1 MDEKEEKKAEVQ
13 QVPIPA
19 WIGKFPFRPEEK
31 RFIVIRRGDEL
42 SGFYGFEGHQVA
54 LRRFVSLDQFT
65 VSQWTLTAGNYYEP
79 AGQHNYGDEI
89 YYFLEGD
96 PVAFAPE
103 TGETYQLHAGDAL
116 YIPQGTRHQIFGFN
130 EKKVVTISIVA
141 PRIWAAED
149 KMGTVI
155 PPVKE
160 PRFYKAWEEGG
171 RGEVA
176 HSRHAPSI
184 PNIDSLGHWPMEG
197 KKARQGKKII
207 PVRAEEQLPL
217 IHGKERHVLFSFV
230 VSNDYI
236 NVALLQIPVGGISE
250 VERHKGDELLYALR
264 GDLVV
269 QLEEPG
275 EAKGSAVSLCHH
287 VFQGE
292 KCFIPGGTPHKY
304 LNFNTAPIEA
314 FAVIGP
320 GL

>member
-1 MDEKEEKKAEVQ
+1 MDEKEERKAEVQ

-65 VSQWTLTAGNYYEP
+65 VSQWTLTPGNYYEP

-103 TGETYQLHAGDAL
+103 TGETYQLGAGDAL

-130 EKKVVTISIVA
+130 EKKVVAISIVA

-155 PPVKE
+155 PPVKR
-160 PRFYKAWEEGG
+160 PRFYKGWEEEGKG
-171 RGEVA
+171 AIE
-176 HSRHAPSI
+176 HSSHTTQI
-184 PNIDSLGHWPMEG
+184 PNIDSLGRWPREA
-197 KKARQGKKII
+197 KEARAAKKII

-217 IHGKERHVLFSFV
+217 IHGKEKHVLFSFV

-250 VERHKGDELLYALR
+250 AERHKGDELLYALK

-269 QLEEPG
+269 QLEEAG

-304 LNFNTAPIEA
+304 LNFNTTPIEG